1 MHVTWF
7 GMGMVVVLCLGYVGI
22 VVAKTEMCIAK
33 LGLFVLSEECDL
45 SSWK

>member
-1 MHVTWF
+1 MHVARF
-7 GMGMVVVLCLGYVGI
+7 AMGMVVLSGGYVGI

-33 LGLFVLSEECDL
+33 LGVVVLSGECDL